1 MPETSVIDALQ
12 GALQAAPEDD
22 AIRRHLADLLV
33 GEGRAEEALGLYQD
47 ALTRHPDDANL
58 VRGAALAARLC
69 GQADEAQAYERVL
82 GEHDG
87 VTTAVLVGQSPP
99 DTSVAV
105 PEHRDEDED
114 GGVPSMML
122 ADVGGLAEVKARLNM
137 AFLAPAK
144 DPQLSA
150 YYGKSLNGG
159 LLLYGPPG
167 CGKTYIARALAG
179 ELDAHFH
186 TLGLN
191 DVLDAYV
198 GESERRLHE
207 AFAAARRQRPALLFL
222 DEIDALGRKR
232 SMIQGP
238 ARTVVNQLLTELDG
252 VEADNE
258 GIYTLAATNCPW
270 DVDAAL
276 RRPGRFDRTVFV
288 APPDGTT
295 RAEILSLHLRGRPVA
310 NMDVAPLAASLNGF
324 SGADL
329 AYVCESAVELAMQE
343 ALRTG
348 ERRPISKEHLEQAAR
363 GIKPSTRAWF
373 DTAQNVARFASEGGE
388 YDDLLAY
395 MRDHGLA

>member
-12 GALQAAPEDD
+12 SALQAAPEDD

-47 ALTRHPDDANL
+47 ALTRHPDDADL

-69 GQADEAQAYERVL
+69 GQADEAKAYERVL

-87 VTTAVLVGQSPP
+87 VTTAVMVGQGPP
-99 DTSVAV
+99 DPSVAA
-105 PEHRDEDED
+105 PAHHDEDD
-114 GGVPSMML
+114 AGGVPSMM
-122 ADVGGLAEVKARLNM
+122 
-137 AFLAPAK
+137 
-144 DPQLSA
+144 
-150 YYGKSLNGG
+150 
-159 LLLYGPPG
+159 
-167 CGKTYIARALAG
+167 
-179 ELDAHFH
+179 
-186 TLGLN
+186 
-191 DVLDAYV
+191 LDAYV

-207 AFAAARRQRPALLFL
+207 AFAVARRQRPALLFL

-288 APPDGTT
+288 GPPDGAT
-295 RAEILSLHLRGRPVA
+295 RAEILALHMRGRPVA
-310 NMDVAPLAASLNGF
+310 SMDVAPLAASLEGF

-343 ALRTG
+343 ALSTR